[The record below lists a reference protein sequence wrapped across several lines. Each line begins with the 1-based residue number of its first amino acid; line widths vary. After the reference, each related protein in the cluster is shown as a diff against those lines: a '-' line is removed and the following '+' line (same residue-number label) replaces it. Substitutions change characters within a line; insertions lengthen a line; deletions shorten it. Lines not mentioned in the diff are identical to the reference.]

1 MMLPMPSG
9 SGVAEIVRQVL
20 VFGLLV
26 TTLVLMII
34 LIRLGLRL
42 LDRLDVDAEV
52 ERMSAED
59 ASTNDGRSGD
69 HPEELP
75 VASPPSATGS

>member
-1 MMLPMPSG
+1 MPSG

-52 ERMSAED
+52 ERLSAED
-59 ASTNDGRSGD
+59 APTNDGRSSD
-69 HPEELP
+69 HAEEVP
-75 VASPPSATGS
+75 VARPPSTTGS